1 MGQPRGLVHNEAVS
15 GESSAQA
22 RFDEIYASHLYFKD
36 ILRIRK
42 STPLF
47 RLRTGVEVRE
57 RVRFYNAGAEQQPG
71 LVVMAILDREQP
83 ALDPEVKSVVVFFNV
98 DKAQKTVT
106 LSDYAGIPLEP
117 HPVLQ
122 RSLADLVV
130 KQARY
135 ESGSGTFILPPRTT
149 AVFVEKR

>member
-1 MGQPRGLVHNEAVS
+1 MRLYLQDQGIKPG
-15 GESSAQA
+15 
-22 RFDEIYASHLYFKD
+22 FDEIYSSHLYFRD

-42 STPLF
+42 STSLF

-57 RVRFYNAGAEQQPG
+57 RVKFYHAGAEQHP
-71 LVVMAILDREQP
+71 LIAMAILDREQP

-98 DKAQKTVT
+98 DKVQKRLT
-106 LSDYAGIPLEP
+106 LGDYVGIPLEL

-122 RSLADLVV
+122 RSFADLVV

-135 ESGSGTFILPPRTT
+135 ESGSGTFIIPPRTT